1 MAACAKTQKKGCIE
15 DTCQHMRLAGI
26 TPRLVSY
33 CLESH
38 AVKTATSVWFVR
50 KWTSQRSF
58 RIANTAKI
66 TVIQMITRAI
76 KPERCHFIACF
87 SMTRRSVRG

>member
-1 MAACAKTQKKGCIE
+1 MNALIGCIE
-15 DTCQHMRLAGI
+15 DASQPLRLAGI
-26 TPRLVSY
+26 APRLVSY
-33 CLESH
+33 CLDSH
-38 AVKTATSVWFVR
+38 AVETVTSVWFVR
-50 KWTSQRSF
+50 KWTSQRSR

-87 SMTRRSVRG
+87 SLTRRSVRG